1 MTCEE
6 LTVAMASL
14 EKRIWSHFSDI
25 QEWDK
30 NFRETRDLMMK
41 SLDNNTVP
49 NNSEI
54 MAMMTYKMKGTT
66 PKLIL
71 HLDNG
76 TTFEECPL
84 PRDNYAKRM
93 FYDEKDSDKI
103 VGFWFVEDTE
113 YSYLSMFFPASS
125 IVKIEYRE

>member
-41 SLDNNTVP
+41 SRDNGTTP
-49 NNSEI
+49 NNSDI
-54 MAMMTYKMKGTT
+54 IAMMTYKMKGIT

-84 PRDNYAKRM
+84 PRDHYLKRM

-103 VGFWFVEDTE
+103 VGFWFVEDTG
-113 YSYLSMFFPASS
+113 YTYLSMFFPASS